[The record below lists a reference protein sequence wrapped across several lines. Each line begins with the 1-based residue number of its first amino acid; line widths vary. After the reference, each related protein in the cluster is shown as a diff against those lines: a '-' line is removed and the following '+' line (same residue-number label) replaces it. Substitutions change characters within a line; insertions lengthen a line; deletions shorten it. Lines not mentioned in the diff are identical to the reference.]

1 MEGSSRWVPS
11 KIALRFRTWL
21 LGRGMRLAHLIGPEL
36 RDLLRNNPAEVSEL
50 LDEVHAEDLADVVI
64 ELDDDEAAELLR
76 RMSADDAADIF
87 ERLPEARQESLV
99 EKMGLKSAARIAGEM
114 AADDRADLFSAL
126 PEKVGDRL
134 LETLEKVD
142 PEAAEE
148 VEELTR
154 WPETSAGHLMT
165 TQYVSALPSVNAG
178 EALETVRRKAA
189 DEDVEMIY
197 YVYVLTPD
205 EKLLGIASLRDI
217 LTADPKLPITEIMR
231 ENVISVAPD
240 MDQEVV
246 ARIMA
251 KYDVQAL
258 PVIDSQGRFHGII
271 TVDDTIDVMTE
282 EQTEDVHKLGGVQP
296 VADPYFDTTIWTLI
310 RKRAGWL
317 AVLFIGEFM
326 TGTALRHY
334 DSVIASVATLS
345 YYVPL
350 LISTGGNSGSQSSSL
365 IIRGLAVGEVS
376 VKDWGRVLWRE
387 AVQGFVMGLFLAMVG
402 VGRVLLWGDGA
413 RFAVLI
419 GITIVCIVAGGC
431 IIGGMMPLIIK
442 RFGLDPATSSTP
454 FIASLIDV
462 IGILIYFSMAKVLLA
477 EVLAQAALAPHP
489 G

>member
-1 MEGSSRWVPS
+1 M
-11 KIALRFRTWL
+11 
-21 LGRGMRLAHLIGPEL
+21 
-36 RDLLRNNPAEVSEL
+36 
-50 LDEVHAEDLADVVI
+50 
-64 ELDDDEAAELLR
+64 
-76 RMSADDAADIF
+76 
-87 ERLPEARQESLV
+87 
-99 EKMGLKSAARIAGEM
+99 
-114 AADDRADLFSAL
+114 
-126 PEKVGDRL
+126 
-134 LETLEKVD
+134 
-142 PEAAEE
+142 
-148 VEELTR
+148 
-154 WPETSAGHLMT
+154 
-165 TQYVSALPSVNAG
+165 QYVSALPGVTAG

-217 LTADPKLPITEIMR
+217 LTADPKIPITEIMR

-258 PVIDSQGRFHGII
+258 PVIDSQNRFHGII

-282 EQTEDVHKLGGVQP
+282 EQTEDVHRLGGVQP
-296 VADPYFDTTIWTLI
+296 VEDPYFDTTIWTLI

-334 DSVIASVATLS
+334 DGVLRSIATLS

-350 LISTGGNSGSQSSSL
+350 LVSAGGNSGSQSSSL

-376 VKDWGRVLWRE
+376 TKDWMRVLWRE
-387 AVQGFVMGLFLAMVG
+387 AVQGLAMGLFLALVG
-402 VGRVLLWGDGA
+402 MARVLLWGDGI
-413 RFAVLI
+413 RFAMLI

-442 RFGLDPATSSTP
+442 RLGLDPATSSTP
-454 FIASLIDV
+454 FIASIIDV
-462 IGILIYFSMAKVLLA
+462 VGILIYFSLAKVLLA
-477 EVLAQAALAPHP
+477 EVLAKAATTVP
-489 G
+489 GG

>member
-1 MEGSSRWVPS
+1 MVR
-11 KIALRFRTWL
+11 
-21 LGRGMRLAHLIGPEL
+21 RGMRLAHLIGPEL

-50 LDEVHAEDLADVVI
+50 LDEVHAEDLADVVQ

-87 ERLPEARQESLV
+87 ERLPEGRQEALV
-99 EKMGLKSAARIAGEM
+99 EKIGLQPAARIAGEM

-126 PEKVGDRL
+126 PEEVGDQL
-134 LETLEKVD
+134 LETLERVD

-148 VEELTR
+148 VEELSK

-165 TQYVSALPSVNAG
+165 MQYVSALPSVSAG

-197 YVYVLTPD
+197 YVYVLTAD
-205 EKLLGIASLRDI
+205 ERLQGIASLRDI
-217 LTADPKLPITEIMR
+217 LTADPRTPISDIMR
-231 ENVISVAPD
+231 ENVISVAPE

-246 ARIMA
+246 ARMMA

-258 PVIDSQGRFHGII
+258 PVIDTQGRFHGII

-296 VADPYFDTTIWTLI
+296 VENPYFDTTVWTLI

-317 AVLFIGEFM
+317 AVLFVGEFF

-334 DSVIASVATLS
+334 DGVIASVATLS

-365 IIRGLAVGEVS
+365 IIRGLAVGEIS
-376 VKDWGRVLWRE
+376 IKDWWKVLWRE
-387 AVQGFVMGLFLAMVG
+387 AVQGVVMGLILALVG
-402 VGRVLLWGDGA
+402 VGRVLLWGDGI

-419 GITIVCIVAGGC
+419 GVTLVFIVAGGC
-431 IIGGMMPLIIK
+431 VIGGMMPLIIK

-462 IGILIYFSMAKVLLA
+462 IGILIYFSMAKVVLA
-477 EVLAQAALAPHP
+477 QVLAQASVAPVH
-489 G
+489 